1 MINRPEEYEIMAN
14 AEKWHWW
21 YLLLHEKTIYTLEKN
36 FSTKTISI
44 LDAGC
49 GTGELLAKLEH
60 KGYKNI
66 YGFDISDKAIEYAA
80 KNSSAQIVKGDLKNT
95 EQLFPNN
102 QFDCIV
108 CNDALYFLSK
118 EEIKNTLSSF
128 AKKLTPNGILIV
140 NLPAYNALKG
150 SHDKAVGINERF
162 TKRKFKKLIPKEILI
177 SEMVYRHG
185 LITPF
190 LFLKRKLIRHSGSD
204 IGSKKNFTNAVFYHM
219 NKIFTPFQKI
229 SPFGS
234 SVFAVLKKA
243 GASSSD
249 KQ

>member
-1 MINRPEEYEIMAN
+1 MINRPKEYDTMAN

-21 YLLLHEKTIYTLEKN
+21 YLLLHEKTILTLEKN
-36 FSTKTISI
+36 FSTKNISI

-60 KGYKNI
+60 KGYKNL
-66 YGFDISDKAIEYAA
+66 YGFDISDKALEYAV
-80 KNSSAQIVKGDLKNT
+80 KKSSAEIAKGDLKSV
-95 EQLFPNN
+95 EQLFPNI

-108 CNDALYFLSK
+108 CNDALYFLSE
-118 EEIKNTLSSF
+118 EEIKNTIASF
-128 AKKLTPNGILIV
+128 AKKLTSNGILIV
-140 NLPAYNALKG
+140 NLPAFNALKG
-150 SHDKAVGINERF
+150 SHDKAVGINDRF

-177 SEMVYRHG
+177 SEIVYRHG

-190 LFLKRKLIRHSGSD
+190 LFLKRKLIHHSGSD
-204 IGSKKNFTNAVFYHM
+204 ISSRKSFTNAIFYHM

-243 GASSSD
+243 PSSSSD